1 MSFVTSEIHEDVCIL
16 RLDHGKPN
24 SISLAVA
31 EELIAALDEVEGG
44 ERTGKVPNA
53 VVLLGKPGMFSGG
66 FDLATM
72 AEGPAAAAAMVH
84 AGGRLLMSI
93 YNHSLPIVV
102 GCSGHAIA
110 MGAFMVMAGDYRIGA
125 RGSFKIGANETS
137 IGMTLPTFGIE
148 LARACLSKRYYDR
161 AIVQSTIFD
170 PAGAVDAGFLDC
182 LVDPD
187 RLEAEAL
194 EVAARLGQLKQPA
207 FRNNKRLAHGATV
220 DLILSSLDENIK
232 QLMPS

>member
-1 MSFVTSEIHEDVCIL
+1 MSFIQSEVQEGVCIL

-24 SISLAVA
+24 SISQAVA
-31 EELIAALDEVEGG
+31 EELIAALDEAEGH
-44 ERTGKVPNA
+44 ESSVNA

-66 FDLATM
+66 FDLPTM

-93 YNHSLPIVV
+93 YNHSKPIVV

-125 RGSFKIGANETS
+125 RGSFKIGANETA
-137 IGMTLPTFGIE
+137 IGMTLPTFGVE
-148 LARACLSKRYYDR
+148 LARACLSKRHYDR
-161 AIVQSTIFD
+161 AIVQSTIYD
-170 PAGAVDAGFLDC
+170 PEGAVDAGFLDC
-182 LVDPD
+182 LVDPAD
-187 RLEAEAL
+187 LEAEAL
-194 EVAARLGQLKQPA
+194 AVAARLGQLKQPA

-220 DLILSSLDENIK
+220 ELILSSLDENIK